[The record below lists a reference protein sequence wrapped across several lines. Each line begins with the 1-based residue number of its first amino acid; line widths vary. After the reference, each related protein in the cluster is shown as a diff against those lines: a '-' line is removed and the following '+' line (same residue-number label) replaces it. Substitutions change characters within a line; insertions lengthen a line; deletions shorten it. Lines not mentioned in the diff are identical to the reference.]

1 MTTAPAPPR
10 LAAGDMAGR
19 LTLPFARGADHL
31 PLVIAGQT
39 VQPYS
44 FAAHQGQFGVKPEP
58 LYVLQARKQVPPGT
72 TATFRTTNGPEVVVP
87 LPDGLLP
94 GTSAA
99 LPAVPGMLETIT
111 SALPGRQEEWWQLTA
126 LLGTMAKLFWAI
138 GWERDHL
145 RHQLARTVTQRALD
159 ESRGSSLDLHGAGLA
174 VVRGPG
180 ESDDAYRRRVS
191 LARRW
196 TLPTPAATPGHTV
209 AGLAAALNAAVGPI
223 GGFDDP
229 LVLDD
234 VNGELLRG
242 LLTLR
247 VVPAQVVPGHSI
259 DAAGR
264 TGVGLT
270 TPGEE
275 GYFDPLFLVALDPA
289 VVDIAHAPGFF
300 VPAGEARPDP
310 KLVQPTVA
318 AAIGHL
324 ADLLTER
331 ARVTSGFD
339 PGAEDARATGRAVLL
354 THPTVEPARLAALA
368 HRAGFDLVTHRTDGQ
383 VYAECAPGELLTM
396 HSPKCSVPVGQPLT
410 LTVSPALPEGSQLHW
425 YVVHCGPGRGR
436 VTPTAGGTPATFTG
450 QQAGRVVVIAEL
462 RHGPHTV
469 TASRELVVYPETL
482 PEDKSIGADGT
493 LNPPPPRPGKPLDPV
508 FLTHHDDPAHVDY
521 GTDPNHH
528 RMRREAA
535 VRLDALIA
543 LIKDEPG
550 RLVVHQAYEPTGT
563 GLVGEGRALRLG
575 HTALATG
582 QLAARAHRAG
592 FSRVGAEGGQV
603 SALQEQELPLTVTAP
618 DLSGGVLEVGTS
630 VGLTVAPAQAD
641 VGELGVLVWS
651 TGDGAASVQST
662 GPTEVSVHG
671 ERPGRAWVQ
680 ASYRLGRSPAAHQ
693 VEVRLRP
700 ELAHHALEPEKRELI
715 MNLLSA
721 LHPLGVEVVTRKLTG
736 GSP

>member
-31 PLVIAGQT
+31 PLSITGQT
-39 VQPYS
+39 IRPYH
-44 FAAHQGQFGVKPEP
+44 FVAHQGRSGVKPEP
-58 LYVLQARKQVPPGT
+58 LYILQARKEVPAGT
-72 TATFRTTNGPEVVVP
+72 TVTFRTRNGQEVRVP

-94 GTSAA
+94 GTSRA
-99 LPAVPGMLETIT
+99 LPPVADLLDTIT
-111 SALPGRQEEWWQLTA
+111 SPLPGGQEEWWQLTA
-126 LLGTMAKLFWAI
+126 LLGTMAKLLWAI

-145 RHQLARTVTQRALD
+145 RHQLGRTVAQRALK
-159 ESRGSSLDLHGAGLA
+159 ESRGRNLDRHGAGLA
-174 VVRGPG
+174 VVRGSG
-180 ESDDAYRRRVS
+180 ETDDAYRRRVA

-196 TLPTPAATPGHTV
+196 TLPTPA
-209 AGLAAALNAAVGPI
+209 GLLAELNTAVGRI
-223 GGFDDP
+223 GGYDAP

-234 VNGELLRG
+234 ANGELLRG

-247 VVPAQVVPGHSI
+247 VVPAQVASGHSI
-259 DAAGR
+259 DAAGQ

-270 TPGEE
+270 TSGEE
-275 GYFDPLFLVALDPA
+275 GYFDPLFLVKLDPKI
-289 VVDIAHAPGFF
+289 VDIAPAPGYF
-300 VPAGEARPDP
+300 VPPGEARPNP
-310 KLVQPTVA
+310 GLVQPTVA
-318 AAIGHL
+318 AATHRL
-324 ADLLTER
+324 ADLLSG
-331 ARVTSGFD
+331 RVRVNSGYH
-339 PGAEDARATGRAVLL
+339 PGADDARKTGRAVLL

-368 HRAGFDLVTHRTDGQ
+368 HRAGFDLVTHRTDGE
-383 VYAECAPGELLTM
+383 VYAECAPGELLTV
-396 HSPKCSVPVGQPLT
+396 HSTQWSVAVGHQLT
-410 LTVSPALPEGSQLHW
+410 LTVRPALPARSQLRW

-436 VTPTAGGTPATFTG
+436 VTPSTGGTPASFTG
-450 QQAGRVVVIAEL
+450 EQAGRVLVIAEL

-469 TASRELVVYPETL
+469 TASRQLVVYPETL
-482 PEDKSIGADGT
+482 PGDKAIGADGT
-493 LNPPPPRPGKPLDPV
+493 VNPPPPRPGKPLDLV
-508 FLTHHDDPAHVDY
+508 FLAHHDHPAHVDY

-563 GLVGEGRALRLG
+563 GLAREGRALRLG
-575 HTALATG
+575 HTALPTG

-592 FSRVGAEGGQV
+592 FSHVRAEGGLV
-603 SALQEQELPLTVTAP
+603 TALQEQELPLTVTAP
-618 DLSGGVLEVGTS
+618 ELTDGVLEVGTS
-630 VGLTVAPAQAD
+630 VGLAVTPTQEE
-641 VGELGVLVWS
+641 VGESGVLVWS

-662 GPTEVSVHG
+662 GPTTVVVRG

-680 ASYRLGRSPAAHQ
+680 ASYRIGREPAAHQ

-700 ELAHHALEPEKRELI
+700 ELADHSLEPAKRELI
-715 MNLLSA
+715 MNLLSD

-736 GSP
+736 GSL